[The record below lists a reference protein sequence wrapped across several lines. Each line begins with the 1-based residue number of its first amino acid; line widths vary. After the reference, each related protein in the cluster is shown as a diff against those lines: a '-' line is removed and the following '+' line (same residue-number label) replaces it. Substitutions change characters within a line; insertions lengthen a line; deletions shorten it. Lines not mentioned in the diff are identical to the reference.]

1 MLLDILAILA
11 GFILLIWSADRFVDG
26 ASAVAQNLGI
36 SPLLIGLIIVGF
48 GTSAPEMLVAAF
60 ASAEGSP
67 GLAIG
72 NALGSNITN
81 IALVLGMTAL
91 LVPLHI
97 HSGILKREMPILTT
111 IMLIVLMLLLDHELG
126 LLDGMILAIGLIVV
140 MSWLGKQ
147 AVKETSDPLNK
158 EFAQE
163 LGDSES
169 MSMKKAS
176 FTLFIGLLVLL
187 GSSKLLV
194 WGATNIAIELG
205 VSDLIIG
212 LTIVAIG
219 TSLPELAATIM
230 SAYKKEHDIALGNI
244 IGSNIFNMLGVL
256 AFPALIAPGALP
268 EGVLQRDLPW
278 TIGLTLLLFLLAY
291 GFKSAGYL
299 SRLKGGLLLVCFIG
313 YETVLYFSAIA
324 G

>member
-11 GFILLIWSADRFVDG
+11 GFILLIWSADQFVNG
-26 ASAVAQNLGI
+26 ASAAAQNLGI
-36 SPLLIGLIIVGF
+36 SPLFIGLIIVGF
-48 GTSAPEMLVAAF
+48 GTSAPEMLVAVF
-60 ASAEGSP
+60 ASAEASP

-81 IALVLGMTAL
+81 IALVLGITAL
-91 LVPLHI
+91 LVPLHV
-97 HSGILKREMPILTT
+97 HSGILKREMPILTA
-111 IMLIVLMLLLDHELG
+111 IMLVVLVLLLDQHLSFVDG
-126 LLDGMILAIGLIVV
+126 LVLAIGLIVV
-140 MSWLGKQ
+140 MTWLGRQ

-158 EFAQE
+158 EFEQE
-163 LGDSES
+163 LPEI
-169 MSMKKAS
+169 MSMPKAS
-176 FTLFIGLLVLL
+176 IILAIGLLVLL

-194 WGATNIAIELG
+194 WGATNIAVELG

-268 EGVLQRDLPW
+268 EGVLERDLPW
-278 TIGLTLLLFLLAY
+278 TIGLTLLLFVLAY

-299 SRLKGGLLLVCFIG
+299 SRVKGGLLLACFIA
-313 YETVLYFSAIA
+313 YETILYFSATA

>member
-1 MLLDILAILA
+1 MLLDIFAILV
-11 GFILLIWSADRFVDG
+11 GFAFLIWSADLFVNG
-26 ASAVAQNLGI
+26 ASAVAKNMDV
-36 SPLLIGLIIVGF
+36 SPLLIGLVIVGF
-48 GTSAPEMLVAAF
+48 GTSAPEMLVAVF
-60 ASAEGSP
+60 ASVDGSP

-81 IALVLGMTAL
+81 IALVLGVTTL
-91 LVPLHI
+91 LVPLHV
-97 HSGILKREMPILTT
+97 HSGILKREMPILMG
-111 IMLIVLMLLLDHELG
+111 IMLVVLVMFIDGTLSRIDG
-126 LLDGMILAIGLIVV
+126 LILAVGLVLV
-140 MSWLGKQ
+140 MSWLGRQ
-147 AVKETSDPLNK
+147 ALKESSDPLSD
-158 EFAQE
+158 EFEEE
-163 LGDSES
+163 LPVIATP
-169 MSMKKAS
+169 KAS
-176 FTLFIGLLVLL
+176 MMLIVGLLILL

-205 VSDLIIG
+205 ISDLIIG

-268 EGVLQRDLPW
+268 EGVLERDLPW
-278 TIGLTLLLFLLAY
+278 TIGLTLLLFMLAY

-299 SRLKGGLLLVCFIG
+299 SRFKGAIFLGCFIV
-313 YETVLYFSAIA
+313 YEVVLYLSATA
-324 G
+324 S

>member
-1 MLLDILAILA
+1 MLLDIIAILV
-11 GFILLIWSADRFVDG
+11 GFALLIWSADLFVDG
-26 ASAVAQNLGI
+26 ASAVAKNMGI
-36 SPLLIGLIIVGF
+36 SPLLIGLVIVGF
-48 GTSAPEMLVAAF
+48 GTSAPEMLVAVF
-60 ASAEGSP
+60 ASADGSP

-81 IALVLGMTAL
+81 IALVLGVTAL
-91 LVPLHI
+91 FVPLHV
-97 HSGILKREMPILTT
+97 HSGILKREMPILVG
-111 IMLIVLMLLLDHELG
+111 IMLVVLVMFMDHTLSII
-126 LLDGMILAIGLIVV
+126 DGLILIVGLFLV
-140 MSWLGKQ
+140 MGWLGKQ
-147 AVKETSDPLNK
+147 AMKESTDPLSD
-158 EFAQE
+158 EFEDE
-163 LGDSES
+163 LPAIATP
-169 MSMKKAS
+169 KAS
-176 FTLFIGLLVLL
+176 LMLISGLLILL

-205 VSDLIIG
+205 ISDLIIG

-268 EGVLQRDLPW
+268 EGVLERDLPW
-278 TIGLTLLLFLLAY
+278 TIGLTLLLFVLAY

-299 SRLKGGLLLVCFIG
+299 SRFKGAIFLACFIA
-313 YETVLYFSAIA
+313 YEVVLYLSATA

>member
-1 MLLDILAILA
+1 MLLDILAILL
-11 GFILLIWSADRFVDG
+11 GFALLIWSADLFVNG
-26 ASAVAQNLGI
+26 ASAVAQNLNI
-36 SPLLIGLIIVGF
+36 SPLLIGLLIVGF

-60 ASAEGSP
+60 ASSAGSP

-81 IALVLGMTAL
+81 IALVLGITAL

-97 HSGILKREMPILTT
+97 HSGILKREMPILLV
-111 IMLIVLMLLLDHELG
+111 IMLAIVLMLMDGFLGVLDGLILVIGLVVVMTWLSRQAIKETGDPLSKEFEQELPDSMPMSKASLSLFVG
-126 LLDGMILAIGLIVV
+126 LLI
-140 MSWLGKQ
+140 
-147 AVKETSDPLNK
+147 
-158 EFAQE
+158 
-163 LGDSES
+163 
-169 MSMKKAS
+169 
-176 FTLFIGLLVLL
+176 LL

-205 VSDLIIG
+205 VSNLIIG

-219 TSLPELAATIM
+219 TSLPELAATLM

-256 AFPALIAPGALP
+256 AFPALIAPGVLP
-268 EGVLQRDLPW
+268 SGVLERDLPW
-278 TIGLTLLLFLLAY
+278 TIGLTLLLFVLAY

-299 SRLKGGLLLVCFIG
+299 SRFNGGILLVCFIA
-313 YETVLYFSAIA
+313 YEITLYLSATTS
-324 G
+324 

>member
-1 MLLDILAILA
+1 MLIDSLAILA
-11 GFILLIWSADRFVDG
+11 GFALLIWSADKFVDG
-26 ASAVAQNLGI
+26 ASAVAQNLKVA
-36 SPLLIGLIIVGF
+36 PLLIGLVIVGF

-60 ASAEGSP
+60 ASYEGSP

-81 IALVLGMTAL
+81 IALVLGTTAL
-91 LVPLHI
+91 IVPLHV
-97 HSGILKREMPILTT
+97 HSGILKREMPILTA
-111 IMLIVLMLLLDHELG
+111 IMAVILILLYDRELSVIDG
-126 LLDGMILAIGLIVV
+126 LILAIGLVLV
-140 MSWLGKQ
+140 MTWLSRQ
-147 AVKETSDPLNK
+147 ALKETTDPMSA
-158 EFAQE
+158 EFEQE
-163 LGDSES
+163 LTPP
-169 MSMKKAS
+169 MPMPKAS
-176 FTLFIGLLVLL
+176 LTLLVSLLVLL
-187 GSSKLLV
+187 ASSRLLV
-194 WGATNIAIELG
+194 WGATNIAVELG

-244 IGSNIFNMLGVL
+244 IGSNIFNMLGVM
-256 AFPALIAPGALP
+256 AIPALMAPGRLP
-268 EGVLQRDLPW
+268 EGVLERDLPW

-299 SRLKGGLLLVCFIG
+299 SRFKGAIFLSCFIA
-313 YETVLYFSAIA
+313 YETVLYLSATA

>member
-1 MLLDILAILA
+1 MLIDSLAILA
-11 GFILLIWSADRFVDG
+11 GFALLIWSADKFVDG
-26 ASAVAQNLGI
+26 ASAVAQNLNI
-36 SPLLIGLIIVGF
+36 SPLLIGLVIVGF

-60 ASAEGSP
+60 ASYEGSP

-81 IALVLGMTAL
+81 IALVLGTTAL
-91 LVPLHI
+91 IVPLHV
-97 HSGILKREMPILTT
+97 HSGILKREMPILIA
-111 IMLIVLMLLLDHELG
+111 IMAVILILLYDRELSVIDG
-126 LLDGMILAIGLIVV
+126 LILAIGLVLV
-140 MSWLGKQ
+140 MTWLSRQ
-147 AVKETSDPLNK
+147 ALKETSDPMSA
-158 EFAQE
+158 EFEQE
-163 LGDSES
+163 LTPPIP
-169 MSMKKAS
+169 MPKAS
-176 FTLFIGLLVLL
+176 LTLLVSLLVLL
-187 GSSKLLV
+187 ASSRLLV
-194 WGATNIAIELG
+194 WGATNIAVELG

-244 IGSNIFNMLGVL
+244 IGSNIFNMLGVM
-256 AFPALIAPGALP
+256 AIPALMAPGHLP
-268 EGVLQRDLPW
+268 DGVLERDLPW

-299 SRLKGGLLLVCFIG
+299 SRFKGAIFLSCFIA
-313 YETVLYFSAIA
+313 YETVLYLSAVA

>member
-11 GFILLIWSADRFVDG
+11 GFVLLIWSADKFVDG
-26 ASAVAQNLGI
+26 ASAVAQNLNI
-36 SPLLIGLIIVGF
+36 SPLLIGLVIVGF

-60 ASAEGSP
+60 ASFEGSP

-81 IALVLGMTAL
+81 IALVLGFTAL
-91 LVPLHI
+91 IVPMHV
-97 HSGILKREMPILTT
+97 HSGILKREMPILTA
-111 IMLIVLMLLLDHELG
+111 IMAIIYILLFDQFLSLIDG
-126 LLDGMILAIGLIVV
+126 LIMVIGLVLV
-140 MSWLGKQ
+140 MTWLSRQ
-147 AVKETSDPLNK
+147 AMKETADPMKK
-158 EFAQE
+158 EFEQE
-163 LGDSES
+163 LAPP

-176 FTLFIGLLVLL
+176 LVLL
-187 GSSKLLV
+187 VGLLILLASSRILV
-194 WGATNIAIELG
+194 WGATNIAVELG

-244 IGSNIFNMLGVL
+244 IGSNIFNMLGVMAL
-256 AFPALIAPGALP
+256 PALIAPGTLP
-268 EGVLQRDLPW
+268 EGVLERDLPW
-278 TIGLTLLLFLLAY
+278 TIGLTLLLFVMAY
-291 GFKSAGYL
+291 GFRAAGYL
-299 SRLKGGLLLVCFIG
+299 SRFKGALLLSCFIG
-313 YETVLYFSAIA
+313 YETVLYLSATA

>member
-1 MLLDILAILA
+1 MLLNIFAILV
-11 GFILLIWSADRFVDG
+11 GFAFLIWSADLFVNG
-26 ASAVAQNLGI
+26 ASAIAKNMDV
-36 SPLLIGLIIVGF
+36 SPLLIGLVIVGF
-48 GTSAPEMLVAAF
+48 GTSAPEMLVAVF
-60 ASAEGSP
+60 ASADGSP

-81 IALVLGMTAL
+81 IALVLGVTTL
-91 LVPLHI
+91 LVPLHV
-97 HSGILKREMPILTT
+97 HSGILKREMPILMG
-111 IMLIVLMLLLDHELG
+111 IMLVVLVMFI
-126 LLDGMILAIGLIVV
+126 DGTLSRIDGIILAVGLVLV

-147 AVKETSDPLNK
+147 ALKESTDPLSD
-158 EFAQE
+158 EYEEE
-163 LGDSES
+163 LPVIATP
-169 MSMKKAS
+169 KAS
-176 FTLFIGLLVLL
+176 MMLIVGLLILL

-205 VSDLIIG
+205 ISDLIIG

-268 EGVLQRDLPW
+268 EGVLERDLPW
-278 TIGLTLLLFLLAY
+278 TIGLTLLLFILAY

-299 SRLKGGLLLVCFIG
+299 SRFKGAIFLSCFIV
-313 YETVLYFSAIA
+313 YEVVLYLSATA
-324 G
+324 S

>member
-1 MLLDILAILA
+1 MLLDIFAILV
-11 GFILLIWSADRFVDG
+11 GFAFLIWSADLFVDG
-26 ASAVAQNLGI
+26 ASAIAKNMDI
-36 SPLLIGLIIVGF
+36 SPLLIGLVIVGF
-48 GTSAPEMLVAAF
+48 GTSAPEMMVAAF
-60 ASAEGSP
+60 ASSDGAP

-81 IALVLGMTAL
+81 IALVLGVTTL
-91 LVPLHI
+91 LVPLHV
-97 HSGILKREMPILTT
+97 HSGILKREMPILLG
-111 IMLIVLMLLLDHELG
+111 IMLVVLVMFWDRHLG
-126 LLDGMILAIGLIVV
+126 VIDGIILSVGLVLV
-140 MSWLGKQ
+140 MTWLGKQ
-147 AVKETSDPLNK
+147 AMKGSGDPLSD
-158 EFAQE
+158 EFAEE
-163 LGDSES
+163 LPAIA
-169 MSMKKAS
+169 MPKAS
-176 FTLFIGLLVLL
+176 LMLFAGLLILL

-205 VSDLIIG
+205 ISDLIIG

-268 EGVLQRDLPW
+268 EGVLERDLPW
-278 TIGLTLLLFLLAY
+278 TIGLTLLLFALAY

-299 SRLKGGLLLVCFIG
+299 SRFKGAIFLSCFIV
-313 YETVLYFSAIA
+313 YEVVLYLSATA

>member
-1 MLLDILAILA
+1 MLLDIFAILI
-11 GFILLIWSADRFVDG
+11 GFAFLIWSADLFVDG
-26 ASAVAQNLGI
+26 ASAVAKNMDV
-36 SPLLIGLIIVGF
+36 SPLLIGLVIVGF
-48 GTSAPEMLVAAF
+48 GTSAPEMLVAVF
-60 ASAEGSP
+60 ASADGSP

-81 IALVLGMTAL
+81 IALVLGVTTL
-91 LVPLHI
+91 LVPLHV
-97 HSGILKREMPILTT
+97 HSGILKREMPVLMG
-111 IMLIVLMLLLDHELG
+111 IMLVVLVMFI
-126 LLDGMILAIGLIVV
+126 DGMLSRIDGLILAVALVLV
-140 MSWLGKQ
+140 MTWLGKQ
-147 AVKETSDPLNK
+147 ALKESSDPLSEEFK
-158 EFAQE
+158 EE
-163 LGDSES
+163 LPAIATP
-169 MSMKKAS
+169 KAS
-176 FTLFIGLLVLL
+176 MMLAAGLLILL

-205 VSDLIIG
+205 ISDLIIG

-268 EGVLQRDLPW
+268 EGVLVRDLPW
-278 TIGLTLLLFLLAY
+278 TIGLTLLLFMLAY

-299 SRLKGGLLLVCFIG
+299 SRFKGAIFLGCFIA
-313 YETVLYFSAIA
+313 YEVVLYLTATAS
-324 G
+324 

>member
-1 MLLDILAILA
+1 
-11 GFILLIWSADRFVDG
+11 
-26 ASAVAQNLGI
+26 
-36 SPLLIGLIIVGF
+36 
-48 GTSAPEMLVAAF
+48 
-60 ASAEGSP
+60 
-67 GLAIG
+67 
-72 NALGSNITN
+72 
-81 IALVLGMTAL
+81 
-91 LVPLHI
+91 
-97 HSGILKREMPILTT
+97 MPILTA
-111 IMLIVLMLLLDHELG
+111 IMLIVLVLLLDHELSFFDG
-126 LLDGMILAIGLIVV
+126 LILAIGLIVV
-140 MSWLGKQ
+140 MTWLGKQ

-158 EFAQE
+158 EFEQE
-163 LGDSES
+163 LGDS

-176 FTLFIGLLVLL
+176 FLLAIGLLVLL

-268 EGVLQRDLPW
+268 EGVLQRDMPW

-299 SRLKGGLLLVCFIG
+299 SRLKGGLLLACFIG

>member
-11 GFILLIWSADRFVDG
+11 GFVLLIWSADRFVDG
-26 ASAVAQNLGI
+26 ASAAAQNLGI
-36 SPLLIGLIIVGF
+36 SPLLIGLVIVGF

-81 IALVLGMTAL
+81 IALVLGITAL

-97 HSGILKREMPILTT
+97 HSGILKREMPILSA
-111 IMLIVLMLLLDHELG
+111 IMLIVLVLLLDHELG
-126 LLDGMILAIGLIVV
+126 FVDGLILVIGLIGV

-147 AVKETSDPLNK
+147 AVKKTADPLKK
-158 EFAQE
+158 EFEQE
-163 LGDSES
+163 LTDT

-176 FTLFIGLLVLL
+176 ILLSMGLLVLL

-194 WGATNIAIELG
+194 WGATNIAVELG

-256 AFPALIAPGALP
+256 ALPALIAPGKLP
-268 EGVLQRDLPW
+268 EGVLTRDLPW

-291 GFKSAGYL
+291 GFNSAGYL
-299 SRLKGGLLLVCFIG
+299 SRLKGGLLLGCFIG
-313 YETVLYFSAIA
+313 YETILYFSASA

>member
-1 MLLDILAILA
+1 MLLDIFAILV
-11 GFILLIWSADRFVDG
+11 GFALLIWSADLFVDG
-26 ASAVAQNLGI
+26 ASAIAKNMDV
-36 SPLLIGLIIVGF
+36 SPLLIGLVIVGF
-48 GTSAPEMLVAAF
+48 GTSAPEMLVAVF
-60 ASAEGSP
+60 ASAGGSP

-81 IALVLGMTAL
+81 IALVLGVTTL
-91 LVPLHI
+91 LVPLHV
-97 HSGILKREMPILTT
+97 HSGILKREMPVLMG
-111 IMLIVLMLLLDHELG
+111 IMLVILVMFIDGTLSRIDG
-126 LLDGMILAIGLIVV
+126 LILAVGLVLV
-140 MSWLGKQ
+140 MTWLGKQ
-147 AVKETSDPLNK
+147 ALKETTDPLSD
-158 EFAQE
+158 EFEEE
-163 LGDSES
+163 LPVIATP
-169 MSMKKAS
+169 KAGMM
-176 FTLFIGLLVLL
+176 LAVGLLILL

-205 VSDLIIG
+205 ISDLIIG

-268 EGVLQRDLPW
+268 EGVLTRDLPW
-278 TIGLTLLLFLLAY
+278 TIGLTLLLFMLAF

-299 SRLKGGLLLVCFIG
+299 SRFKGAIFLGCFIA
-313 YETVLYFSAIA
+313 YEVVLYLSAIA
-324 G
+324 S